1 MTSTLVI
8 VLIVAVIV
16 LSICLVYLRSTKKN
30 LKEPPEEKKTV
41 QDDLVKIPIPQGK
54 SIIYKNGD
62 EWLVSNSEK
71 SLCKGTEYLIADLS
85 PLNSSV
91 DYSIQ
96 CRKDG
101 RTFKLEISYSV
112 FYNLNDVNINIM
124 SANRDSI
131 IIVIDNIILSL
142 ISELH
147 YDTGIELCDKFND
160 IVKNTRTN
168 LYDQLLSNSLRLVSF
183 SIDINKYNSNIIRE
197 SYDNSEKPCPM
208 SELDI
213 AEKEKNKEVRL
224 AEINRQKSLELNKIN
239 LERIKEDNE
248 YEISRKE
255 LDNEKVSK
263 LRSMDISRE
272 IKLRRDKE
280 ESEHESDLKLESER
294 LKVEKIKHDNNL
306 KIAEMKSE
314 EAIKVAKLT
323 EESRSAEIESEESIK
338 LKEIE
343 SKNSIS
349 KKEAESMIESMRNEG
364 LVQKEKYTQERD
376 FQYEKIASKERE
388 LDLSVKI
395 PAEYEAEKNKI
406 LAKSKSE
413 IKKIDTESSIETAKS
428 KLDMKKVEAEVLAKI
443 KKDQDNNDMEV
454 YEKMMSI
461 SEKNP
466 SLAVQWKIIDKYE
479 KIAQIQ
485 SEAITKMNL
494 GQITI
499 NGGTGEEIGKY
510 INSLM
515 PIMNQIK
522 LPEISK
528 ISKFENE

>member
-1 MTSTLVI
+1 M
-8 VLIVAVIV
+8 
-16 LSICLVYLRSTKKN
+16 
-30 LKEPPEEKKTV
+30 
-41 QDDLVKIPIPQGK
+41 
-54 SIIYKNGD
+54 
-62 EWLVSNSEK
+62 
-71 SLCKGTEYLIADLS
+71 
-85 PLNSSV
+85 
-91 DYSIQ
+91 
-96 CRKDG
+96 
-101 RTFKLEISYSV
+101 
-112 FYNLNDVNINIM
+112 
-124 SANRDSI
+124 
-131 IIVIDNIILSL
+131 
-142 ISELH
+142 
-147 YDTGIELCDKFND
+147 
-160 IVKNTRTN
+160 
-168 LYDQLLSNSLRLVSF
+168 
-183 SIDINKYNSNIIRE
+183 
-197 SYDNSEKPCPM
+197 
-208 SELDI
+208 DI
-213 AEKEKNKEVRL
+213 A
-224 AEINRQKSLELNKIN
+224 
-239 LERIKEDNE
+239 
-248 YEISRKE
+248 
-255 LDNEKVSK
+255 
-263 LRSMDISRE
+263 RE

-528 ISKFENE
+528 ISKSENE

>member
-8 VLIVAVIV
+8 VLIAVVVV
-16 LSICLVYLRSTKKN
+16 LSVYLVYLKSTKKN
-30 LKEPPEEKKTV
+30 LKEVPEEKKTD
-41 QDDLVKIPIPQGK
+41 QDDLVKIPISQGK
-54 SIIYKNGD
+54 SIIYKDGD
-62 EWLVSNSEK
+62 KWLVSSSEK
-71 SLCKGTEYLIADLS
+71 SLYKGTEYLIADLS
-85 PLNSSV
+85 PLNSSI

-96 CRKDG
+96 CTKDG
-101 RTFKLEISYSV
+101 RIFKLEISYSV
-112 FYNLNDVNINIM
+112 FYNLNDVNINII

-147 YDTGIELCDKFND
+147 YDTGVELYDEFND
-160 IVKNTRTN
+160 IINNIRTN
-168 LYDQLLSNSLRLVSF
+168 LHDQLLSNSLRLVSF
-183 SIDINKYNSNIIRE
+183 SIDINKYNSDIIRE
-197 SYDNSEKPCPM
+197 LYDNSEKPCPM

-239 LERIKEDNE
+239 LEKIKEDNE

-263 LRSMDISRE
+263 LRSMDIARE

-338 LKEIE
+338 LKEID
-343 SKNSIS
+343 SKNSIA
-349 KKEAESMIESMRNEG
+349 KKETESLIEKMKNEEMIQR
-364 LVQKEKYTQERD
+364 EKYNQESNL
-376 FQYEKIASKERE
+376 QYEKRASKERE
-388 LDLSVKI
+388 LELSVKI

-406 LAKSKSE
+406 LANSKSE
-413 IKKIDTESSIETAKS
+413 IKKIDTESSIETSKAK
-428 KLDMKKVEAEVLAKI
+428 LEMKKTESETLSEI
-443 KKDQDNNDMEV
+443 KKIQDENDMEI
-454 YEKMMSI
+454 YERMMSI

-466 SLAVQWKIIDKYE
+466 DLAVQWKIIDKYE
-479 KIAQIQ
+479 RIAQIQ

-522 LPEISK
+522 LPEVSRSSK
-528 ISKFENE
+528 SENE

>member
-1 MTSTLVI
+1 MTSTVIVVVLVI
-8 VLIVAVIV
+8 VAIVGYLIYQKFTSKESKDDHLNNDT
-16 LSICLVYLRSTKKN
+16 LSSDNFINVS
-30 LKEPPEEKKTV
+30 V
-41 QDDLVKIPIPQGK
+41 PQGK
-54 SIIYKNGD
+54 SIIYRNGD
-62 EWLVSNSEK
+62 EWLISNSEK

-147 YDTGIELCDKFND
+147 YDTGIELYDEFND

-197 SYDNSEKPCPM
+197 LYDNSEKPCPM

-224 AEINRQKSLELNKIN
+224 AEINRQKSSELNKIN
-239 LERIKEDNE
+239 LEKIKEDNE

-263 LRSMDISRE
+263 LRSMDIARE

-443 KKDQDNNDMEV
+443 KKDQDNNDMDV